1 MGSVILRFSQGGVFV
16 FGHGAVVRE
25 CAREKLIVTLQNQQ
39 TDGQKD
45 ERTDGRSVQ

>member
-1 MGSVILRFSQGGVFV
+1 MSVFV

-25 CAREKLIVTLQNQQ
+25 CAREKLIVALTNKQ

-45 ERTDGRSVQ
+45 ERTDRRSVPWKKKAVAID